1 MDIHSDQKGVMLIV
15 KPLIELKEGESGNVV
30 ELTGGHT
37 FRKRM
42 TELGFDRCSE
52 IRVIKKG
59 NPLIVELKCC
69 GRIVLGFGEASK
81 IMVEVDG

>member
-1 MDIHSDQKGVMLIV
+1 MTV

-30 ELTGGHT
+30 QLTGGHS

-42 TELGFDRCSE
+42 TELGFDRCSK

-59 NPLIVELKCC
+59 TPLIVELKCC
-69 GRIVLGFGEASK
+69 GRIVLGSGEASR